1 MTNELPSSK
10 IFYDVFVAATAY
22 FKRHVEAINNL
33 NVFPVPDGDTGTN
46 MYQTLRGIRKR
57 VKYADSYSVQ
67 DLAKLMCDA
76 ALWEGRGN
84 SGIILSQ
91 IFKGIYLGLKDKNLS
106 DPDTLSSSL
115 TAAYDSAYNAI
126 SNPTEGTIL
135 TLLRDVAKESE
146 RQSNKELTFR
156 DILGYLLIRAKESV
170 DSTPDYLELLKDA
183 GVVDAGAYGLE
194 VFLQGIH
201 IHLSG
206 LDVETADVKLRI
218 PEKGGEGVQNLIKD
232 HQVTG
237 EDYGYCTQFVV
248 ETDLQNDAVRRIFV
262 DLGFSLVVAGDNGV
276 FRIHIHTRTPGN
288 AINAATNIGS
298 ISAVSVEDMESQ
310 SEEIVD
316 FELREMKEREDQ
328 KLTGISS
335 QTGLVVVASGIGLEQ
350 IFRENGAAAII
361 SGGDSMNPS
370 VADIVGV
377 LDSIECESLLLL
389 PNNKNIVS
397 TAEQAANLSKTS
409 VVVIPTT
416 TIAEGLECS
425 VEFDRDATVEVNQKT
440 LLEVMSNVK
449 TLLLFKAQRTV
460 QIGEIQFESG
470 KYGAILDESPLSL
483 KGTAP
488 QILLEA
494 LKFSGADNCDQITIL
509 LGEHVSDLE
518 RLDVERILSDQ
529 FADFYHE
536 SIQIIEGK
544 QPNYEYIVSILFS

>member
-10 IFYDVFVAATAY
+10 FFYDVFVAATSY

-76 ALWEGRGN
+76 AVWEGRGN

-91 IFKGIYLGLKDKNLS
+91 IFKGIYLGLRDKNLS

-115 TAAYDSAYNAI
+115 AAAYDSAYNAI

-135 TLLRDVAKESE
+135 TLLRDVAEESE

-170 DSTPDYLELLKDA
+170 DSTPDYLQLLKDA

-201 IHLSG
+201 IHLSD

-262 DLGFSLVVAGDNGV
+262 DLGFSLVVAGDNGI

-377 LDSIECESLLLL
+377 LDSIECGSLLLL
-389 PNNKNIVS
+389 PNNKNIVP

>member
-1 MTNELPSSK
+1 MTKELPTSK
-10 IFYDVFVAATAY
+10 IFYDVFVAATDY

-46 MYQTLRGIRKR
+46 MYQTLLGIRKR
-57 VKYADSYSVQ
+57 VRYVDIYSVQ

-91 IFKGIYLGLKDKNLS
+91 IFKGIHLALKDKNLS
-106 DPDTLSSSL
+106 DPDLLSSSL
-115 TAAYDSAYNAI
+115 TTAFESAYNSI
-126 SNPTEGTIL
+126 SNPSEGTIL
-135 TLLRDVAKESE
+135 TLLRDIAEESE
-146 RQSNKELTFR
+146 RQASKELTFR
-156 DILGYLLIRAKESV
+156 ELLASLLIKAKESV

-194 VFLQGIH
+194 VFLQGVH

-206 LDVETADVKLRI
+206 LDVETVDITLRL
-218 PEKGGEGVQNLIKD
+218 PEKGGEGVQNLIND

-237 EDYGYCTQFVV
+237 GDYGYCTQFVV
-248 ETDLQNDAVRRIFV
+248 ETDLQNDAVRKLFV
-262 DLGFSLVVAGDNGV
+262 DLGVSLVVAGDNRI
-276 FRIHIHTRTPGN
+276 FRIHIHTKTPGN
-288 AINAATNIGS
+288 AINVATNIGS

-316 FELREMKEREDQ
+316 VDSREKKERIGQ
-328 KLTGISS
+328 KVTGIGN
-335 QTGLVVVASGIGLEQ
+335 QVGLVVVASGIGLEQ
-350 IFRENGAAAII
+350 IFRENGAAAIV

-377 LDSIECESLLLL
+377 LDSIKCESLLLL

-397 TAEQAANLSKTS
+397 TAQQAADLSKTS

-425 VEFDRDATVEVNQKT
+425 VEFDSNATVEVNQAT
-440 LLEVMSNVK
+440 LLEVMGNVK

-460 QIGEIQFESG
+460 QIGDMQFQSG
-470 KYGAILDESPLSL
+470 KYGAILDDSPLSL

-488 QILLEA
+488 EILSEA
-494 LKFSGADNCDQITIL
+494 LKLSGADSCDQITIL
-509 LGEHVSDLE
+509 CGEHVSDTE
-518 RLDVERILSDQ
+518 KSDVEKILLDQ
-529 FADFYHE
+529 FGVFYHD